1 MIPLGQ
7 LILWLICF
15 ACDFVFEFVFEF
27 AGAPAFAVFAKAGLP
42 LTLPVPVVKHRI

>member
-15 ACDFVFEFVFEF
+15 AFGFGFGFEFEGAALF
-27 AGAPAFAVFAKAGLP
+27 ALLAKGAGFDVASRPIR
-42 LTLPVPVVKHRI
+42 VVLS